1 MKPTYLA
8 TCEKLLSKNKAEQWD
23 WFDESD
29 QDLKKV
35 NKRKKDAYN
44 RHLAQPTERK
54 KEEFQEVK
62 KQCQQ
67 EIRKIK
73 DEWWQMKM
81 AALQEFSK
89 FNDTHNL
96 YQGINRIVGPIRK
109 PLNIIKD
116 KRGNV
121 VKAKTDQLNRW
132 TEHFNEILNQDN
144 PIKLNSLDSI
154 GIHEN
159 LISDSPQT
167 LDEVFDA
174 MQDLKNNKRSGE
186 DQLTAEMI
194 KAGENIS
201 VSMLHNLLKEI
212 WKSKQVPQDWKNS
225 VVIPIFKKR
234 DKTECTNY
242 RGISL
247 LSVPGKILSRI
258 LYNRMAVL
266 GDIFLR
272 DGQCGF
278 QKKRSTIDMI
288 FAARQLV
295 EKAIEQKPALA

>member
-212 WKSKQVPQDWKNS
+212 WKSKQVP
-225 VVIPIFKKR
+225 
-234 DKTECTNY
+234 KT
-242 RGISL
+242 
-247 LSVPGKILSRI
+247 GKTL
-258 LYNRMAVL
+258 
-266 GDIFLR
+266 
-272 DGQCGF
+272 
-278 QKKRSTIDMI
+278 
-288 FAARQLV
+288 
-295 EKAIEQKPALA
+295 